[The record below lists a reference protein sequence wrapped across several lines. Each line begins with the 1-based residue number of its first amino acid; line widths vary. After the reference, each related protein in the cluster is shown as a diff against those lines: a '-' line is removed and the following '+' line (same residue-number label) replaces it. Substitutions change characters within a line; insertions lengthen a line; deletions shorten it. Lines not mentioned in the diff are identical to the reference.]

1 MADADVTSPPPFLL
15 LTVLDCSITKRYT
28 VTPPL
33 TLFVSLNPFPSRCQ
47 LSLVPSTSQDTPCP
61 DAPPVAH
68 DPEAA
73 FTCTLS
79 AHAFTLHAP
88 ALAVCARSNFYLKF
102 SPCVALS
109 HSAAFLKLKFA
120 RPRSSFSFMYVFVST
135 AITERILG
143 HDIVNTRRVK

>member
-61 DAPPVAH
+61 DAPPVSH

-79 AHAFTLHAP
+79 AHVLSLCTRCVRTLK
-88 ALAVCARSNFYLKF
+88 LLYLLKF
-102 SPCVALS
+102 CPCVALS
-109 HSAAFLKLKFA
+109 QSAAFLKLKFA

-135 AITERILG
+135 AIAERILG